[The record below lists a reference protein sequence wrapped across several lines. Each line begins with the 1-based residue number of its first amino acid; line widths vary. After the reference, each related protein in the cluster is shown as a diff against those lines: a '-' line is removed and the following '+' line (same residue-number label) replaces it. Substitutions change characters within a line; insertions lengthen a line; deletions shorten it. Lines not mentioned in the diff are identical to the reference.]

1 MEGGKRAAAVAAMCM
16 LLLLM
21 LAKPSQQQLSD
32 IVCECYRQCYA
43 GCKDITWPRVCK
55 VECAG
60 GCGGA
65 NGGDKLGTCM
75 IACSMDPVCG
85 LSTAPVDPAEVL
97 ACNNECEKRWGGHG
111 HAN

>member
-16 LLLLM
+16 LLLT
-21 LAKPSQQQLSD
+21 LAKPSHQQLSNA
-32 IVCECYRQCYA
+32 VCECYRQCYA
-43 GCKDITWPRVCK
+43 GCKAITLPRVCK

-65 NGGDKLGTCM
+65 NGNNKVGSCM
-75 IACSMDPVCG
+75 IACGMDPVCG
-85 LSTAPVDPAEVL
+85 LSTAAIDRADAV